1 MPPSGVTPG
10 DPLLDPNG
18 EPSAEHPPR
27 LVADAQ
33 GRFRTDL
40 PSPART
46 WNYWLGGK
54 DNYLVDRQV
63 GDATAALNPELVPLA
78 RESRQFLIRV
88 VRYLAEEEN
97 VRNFLD
103 IGAGLPTE
111 SNTHQIAQWT
121 APDSRVVYVDN
132 DPMVLA
138 HARAL
143 MRGTTP
149 EGVTD
154 YIDADYHDTQ
164 QILAEAANVL
174 NFGEPIAVMFMG
186 VLGFCQEYR
195 TVERIVAETMAG
207 VPSGSFL
214 VLWDCTDTSADAL
227 RGTRKYAESGT
238 LPYLLRSVEEIDAL
252 FDGLEKIDPG
262 LVSIAQWRRDPEHD
276 GPDHVHGYGAVA
288 RKP

>member
-1 MPPSGVTPG
+1 MPSSGGAPGGPAANRPSHLPDDV
-10 DPLLDPNG
+10 L
-18 EPSAEHPPR
+18 AR
-27 LVADAQ
+27 L
-33 GRFRTDL
+33 RTDI

-54 DNYLVDRQV
+54 DNYEIDREV
-63 GDATAALNPELVPLA
+63 GDATAALNPDLVPLA
-78 RESRQFLIRV
+78 RQSRRFLIRV
-88 VRYLAEEEN
+88 VNHLVTEAK

-111 SNTHQIAQWT
+111 SNTHEIAQRA
-121 APDSRVVYVDN
+121 APEARIVYVDN

-149 EGVTD
+149 EGVTE
-154 YIDADYHDTQ
+154 YIDADYHRPQ

-174 NFGEPIAVMFMG
+174 NFSQPIAVMFMG
-186 VLGFCQEYR
+186 VMGFCQEYG
-195 TVERIVAETMAG
+195 TVKRIVDETMAG
-207 VPSGSFL
+207 VPSGSYL
-214 VLWDCTDTSADAL
+214 VLWDCTDTSEAAR
-227 RGTRKYAESGT
+227 RGTEKYAESGT
-238 LPYLLRSVEEIDAL
+238 LPYILRSVEQLDAL

-262 LVSIAQWRRDPEHD
+262 TVSISQWRPDPAE
-276 GPDHVHGYGAVA
+276 GEPVHVDGYGAVA